1 MSHVAQQNLPTDFEL
16 REGEAIGIRVPD
28 TTVLIQGKDAGRGV
42 LLVTSQRIA
51 WLSQVGASF
60 TLSYLSI
67 VLHALSTDPRTCERP
82 CLYCQVKGDTQL
94 VAANG
99 QACGTAPSGSDE
111 AIEDSE
117 EPSDYDA
124 MVELK
129 FIPDDSSC
137 LQQVFSVMSEMAAL
151 HPDPESAVLDGDED
165 ELFDEAA
172 LRRQGWEFVENEGR
186 DATGGGTIDDE
197 A

>member
-28 TTVLIQGKDAGRGV
+28 TTVLIQGKDAG
-42 LLVTSQRIA
+42 
-51 WLSQVGASF
+51 
-60 TLSYLSI
+60 
-67 VLHALSTDPRTCERP
+67 TCERP